1 MDCPE
6 NLMRVMGPLYTHY
19 GHIDVC
25 RTFVGQIVNSPES
38 RNVGEKSHAFS
49 SCHIQLLPHPPSGRP
64 CPSDFV
70 RKSYKML
77 AAAAW

>member
-1 MDCPE
+1 MDRPE

-25 RTFVGQIVNSPES
+25 RTFVGQIMNSLES
-38 RNVGEKSHAFS
+38 WNVGEKSRAFS
-49 SCHIQLLPHPPSGRP
+49 SCQSSSCHILLVGVPAPLTLRG
-64 CPSDFV
+64 D
-70 RKSYKML
+70 YKML